1 MSNNSVVLGIKA
13 LGQTAFTEYENVL
26 RFSFVKE
33 RYTPYGLLSASVLC
47 NSDPGEIYEVKFT
60 INGKLI
66 HYGILDSSEMSFG
79 SSGSVLT
86 VKSRS
91 FTSMLGQNELAPGIL
106 SKPCLN
112 TLMSNYTAI
121 PNVTWENNTTT
132 VNYVYIKEH
141 ASQWEAI
148 VILCLAVKASYPY
161 IYGTNQIRFNRH
173 ENPVHVVPY
182 RKIISYGTTSDLS
195 RVISKIYMKDANNTY
210 NSYSYTDGFGT
221 QRGIVRNKYIAFDK
235 QWLSKTPTF
244 GLDFRLFYSERA
256 NKAKFCR
263 YSGYNGEDINDY
275 ISFGNNTNLS
285 ISSVSVT
292 GNAKGIVTTDT
303 CYLDRYCNC

>member
-1 MSNNSVVLGIKA
+1 MDFFLLQFCAA
-13 LGQTAFTEYENVL
+13 L
-26 RFSFVKE
+26 S
-33 RYTPYGLLSASVLC
+33 
-47 NSDPGEIYEVKFT
+47 GEIYEVKFT
-60 INGKLI
+60 SNGKLV

-91 FTSMLGQNELAPGIL
+91 FTSSGRMSLLGNSIKAVLA
-106 SKPCLN
+106 N

-132 VNYVYIKEH
+132 VNYVYIKRR
-141 ASQWEAI
+141 ASQWRAI

-173 ENPVHVVPY
+173 ENPVYVVPY

-195 RVISKIYMKDANNTY
+195 KVISKVYMKDANDTY

-235 QWLSKTPTF
+235 QWLSKPPAF

-256 NKAKFCR
+256 NKARFCR

-275 ISFGNNTNLS
+275 ISFGNNSNLS

-292 GNAKGIVTTDT
+292 GNAKGIITTDT